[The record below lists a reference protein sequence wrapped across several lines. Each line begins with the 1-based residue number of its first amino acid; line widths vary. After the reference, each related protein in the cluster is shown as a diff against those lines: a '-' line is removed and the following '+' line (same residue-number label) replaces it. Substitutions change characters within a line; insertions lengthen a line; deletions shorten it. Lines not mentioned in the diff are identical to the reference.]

1 MQAQLSNLNSVA
13 NIKKLGNTDIQV
25 KSVATGKDIDIS
37 AGEFD
42 INETVEITVPGVMS
56 MIIAAKGVDV
66 EDVKRQLD
74 ENNKEREA
82 LLSKCR
88 VKDRDELR
96 TKKEEYTEAYHNL
109 SAAQK
114 DYDDRIEG
122 IDLDKLDE
130 DYEHHKEKSSELDG
144 LDKKIKELCGSESID
159 SYEAMLKQKCNSIE
173 GEYDAESPVD

>member
-1 MQAQLSNLNSVA
+1 
-13 NIKKLGNTDIQV
+13 
-25 KSVATGKDIDIS
+25 
-37 AGEFD
+37 
-42 INETVEITVPGVMS
+42 

-88 VKDRDELR
+88 VKNRDELR

-130 DYEHHKEKSSELDG
+130 DYEHHKEKLSL
-144 LDKKIKELCGSESID
+144 IHI
-159 SYEAMLKQKCNSIE
+159 
-173 GEYDAESPVD
+173 